1 MRFLACLK
9 KDLRLLTGGGIRSIL
24 FLLLPLLL
32 ALIMT
37 LSMSGVASAS
47 VRLQSFDIAVRDEDD
62 TIMSRLLISQ
72 LENVKLF
79 ERVIRLKEGEQP
91 PENGRCAAC
100 VTIPKDFF
108 YDLYEMKDTDVV
120 ISLNEDMPNE
130 AGMVRSAFTSLIGI
144 LEENQRIY
152 YAASRVRY
160 GELDSERTRE
170 LYEAYS
176 SASAE
181 DALNRLSFF
190 ELSGVYQKGF
200 DSKKLFFG
208 ASIISMLMMFIPLAG
223 LRSISEETGS
233 GLLDRFR
240 TAGGSA
246 WMAVLSKLVIAFVMT
261 FVPALAAAWLLGLGN
276 IAQLIP
282 TLIVCFLLSFSF
294 FLFVCSLAGRPQ
306 TAQLVG
312 NVIMLIMLTLGG
324 ALFPYELLP
333 APLKSVSDLM
343 LPRIILR
350 AMERPYL
357 GRGSAETL
365 AGLIPLLIAAACL
378 FIAALPFMRKRR
390 RA

>member
-9 KDLRLLTGGGIRSIL
+9 KDLRLLTGGGIRSL
-24 FLLLPLLL
+24 AFLLLPLLL

-37 LSMSGVASAS
+37 FTMSGIASAS
-47 VRLQSFDIAVRDEDD
+47 NRLQSFDIAVRDEDQ

-79 ERVIRLKEGEQP
+79 DRVIRLNEGEEP
-91 PENGRCAAC
+91 PVDGRCAAI

-108 YDLYEMKDTDVV
+108 YDLYYMKDTDVA

-160 GELDSERTRE
+160 GELDSEATGR
-170 LYEAYS
+170 LYEDYS
-176 SASAE
+176 AASAG

-190 ELSGVYQKGF
+190 ELSGVYRKGF

-208 ASIISMLMMFIPLAG
+208 ASVISMLMMFIPLAM

-240 TAGGSA
+240 AAGGSA
-246 WMAVLSKLVIAFVMT
+246 ALAVLSKLVIAFVMT
-261 FVPALAAAWLLGLGN
+261 FVPALAAALLLGLGN
-276 IAQLIP
+276 IPELIP
-282 TLIVCFLLSFSF
+282 TLIACFLLSFSF
-294 FLFVCSLAGRPQ
+294 FLFVCSLAGKPQ

-312 NVIMLIMLTLGG
+312 NIIMLLMLTLGG

-333 APLKSVSDLM
+333 EPLKAVSDLM

-357 GRGSAETL
+357 GRDTGETL
-365 AGLIPLLIAAACL
+365 LRLIPPIAAAAGF
-378 FIAALPFMRKRR
+378 FIAALPFMRRR
-390 RA
+390 RRV